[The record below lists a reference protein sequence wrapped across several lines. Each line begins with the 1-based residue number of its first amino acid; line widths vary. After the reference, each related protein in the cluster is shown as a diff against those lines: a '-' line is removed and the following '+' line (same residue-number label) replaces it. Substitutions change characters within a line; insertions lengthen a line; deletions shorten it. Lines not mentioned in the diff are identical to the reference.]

1 MFIKCFNSAKQAS
14 KVDEDKLT
22 GEIAPKIL
30 HPTGENI
37 VKISSSDCCDIA
49 LLTSQTKHCT
59 CHWASKALSALSWMG

>member
-1 MFIKCFNSAKQAS
+1 MFMFIKCFNSAKQAS

-37 VKISSSDCCDIA
+37 VKISTLIA
-49 LLTSQTKHCT
+49 VILTSLPRRQNTVRATGRQK
-59 CHWASKALSALSWMG
+59 L